1 MSLKRW
7 SLAAHINDEDHRVT
21 TMELLFDVVYVYAF
35 IQVTS
40 WIAGEHTWRAVA
52 EGLVVLAV
60 LWWVWIAWT
69 WLGNVMRADRGLPL
83 AGFIVAMVAVFGIAL
98 TIQGIWEAEGGS
110 FAPVAFATLY
120 LVIRVVHAA
129 VYLWGARGDERLTRQ
144 ILLTTA
150 AWIPAGALLVVG
162 ALLPPDQRLWWWA
175 GTVALDVL
183 GTWILSVRGP
193 GWRVQSG
200 SHFSERFDLLVIL
213 ALGESV
219 LAVGIT
225 AAGFDP
231 SPALVALGLLGVLV
245 AVALWWPYFKD
256 VGPTLEQALDDA
268 DHERKADIARD
279 AYTYLH
285 LPLLMGIILVA
296 AGNEEAVIALDA
308 EEASTASS
316 LLICAGATLFAATCA
331 VLMRVAGGTWRWLA
345 ASAVFFALGALWLPL
360 LDATVAIAVT
370 VAVLG
375 AVGWITPAARHRE
388 PTAVAAGDHGDTGD

>member
-1 MSLKRW
+1 MRLPRW
-7 SLAAHINDEDHRVT
+7 SLAAHGTDEDHRVT

-69 WLGNVMRADRGLPL
+69 WLGNVVRADRGLPL
-83 AGFIVAMVAVFGIAL
+83 AGFITAMVAVFGIAL
-98 TIQGIWEAEGGS
+98 TVKGIWEADGGS
-110 FAPVAFATLY
+110 FAPLAFAAFY
-120 LVIRVVHAA
+120 FVIRVVHGA
-129 VYLWGARGDERLTRQ
+129 VYLWAARGDEALRRQ
-144 ILLTTA
+144 IMLTTA
-150 AWIPAGALLVVG
+150 AWIPAAALLFVG
-162 ALLPPDQRLWWWA
+162 ALLPPEQRLWWWA

-183 GTWILSVRGP
+183 ATWVLSVRGP

-225 AAGFDP
+225 AAELDP
-231 SPALVALGLLGVLV
+231 TPALIALGLLGVLV

-256 VGPTLEQALDDA
+256 VGPTLEDALEQA
-268 DHERKADIARD
+268 EPRRKADIARD

-296 AGNEEAVIALDA
+296 AGNEEAVLALEA
-308 EEASTASS
+308 EEAAEASA
-316 LLICAGATLFAATCA
+316 LLLCAGVALFSATGA
-331 VLMRVAGGTWRWLA
+331 VLMRLAGGTWHWLA
-345 ASAVFFALGALWLPL
+345 LSAGFFAVGMLWLPL
-360 LDATVAIAVT
+360 LDATVAIAA
-370 VAVLG
+370 AVVVLSL
-375 AVGWITPAARHRE
+375 VGWLTPAARHRE
-388 PTAVAAGDHGDTGD
+388 TVAVEADAHGVSAD